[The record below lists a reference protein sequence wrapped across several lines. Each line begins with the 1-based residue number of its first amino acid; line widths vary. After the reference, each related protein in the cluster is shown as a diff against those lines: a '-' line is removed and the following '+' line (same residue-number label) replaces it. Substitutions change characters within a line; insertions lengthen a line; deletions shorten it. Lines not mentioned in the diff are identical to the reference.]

1 MVEPVMLAV
10 NDAPQLLRVVRQ
22 DLRRRCA
29 REHRVVRA
37 DSRLMPI
44 GARHLRRAEAPRR
57 IGLFLPSLSPAERR
71 TIEG

>member
-37 DSRLMPI
+37 DSSESR
-44 GARHLRRAEAPRR
+44 
-57 IGLFLPSLSPAERR
+57 
-71 TIEG
+71 